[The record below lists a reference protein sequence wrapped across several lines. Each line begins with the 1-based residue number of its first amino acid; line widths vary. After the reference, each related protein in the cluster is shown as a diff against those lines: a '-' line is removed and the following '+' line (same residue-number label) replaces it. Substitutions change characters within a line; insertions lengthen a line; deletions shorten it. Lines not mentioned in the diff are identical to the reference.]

1 MRPPVISSLKGKL
14 LSAEAFLTVLLVCSV
29 ALNVFFTLRVKRLEE
44 AILDLKGE
52 NKLEL
57 GETVPPIEGKDL
69 EGRPVMITYDG
80 VDRPTMLYVF
90 SPQCGWCER
99 NSQNINSLAKQLGD
113 RYRLIGLSL
122 SPKDLKE
129 YAGAHGMEFPV
140 YTDLPFSVT
149 SAYKL
154 SGTPETIIIS
164 PEGRVVQAWPGA
176 YTGQFQHEVESFFN
190 VSLPG
195 LSEPQKQ

>member
-1 MRPPVISSLKGKL
+1 MRSPVTSSLRGKL
-14 LSAEAFLTVLLVCSV
+14 LSVEAFLTALLVCSV
-29 ALNVFFTLRVKRLEE
+29 ALNVFFTLRVKRLED
-44 AILDLKGE
+44 AMLYLKGE
-52 NKLEL
+52 NRLKL
-57 GETVPPIEGKDL
+57 GESVPPIEGKDL
-69 EGRPVMITYDG
+69 EGRPAMITYDG
-80 VDRPTMLYVF
+80 GDRPTILYVF

-122 SPKDLKE
+122 SSKDLKE
-129 YAGAHGMEFPV
+129 YAGAHGIEFPV

-149 SAYKL
+149 SVYKL

-176 YTGQFQHEVESFFN
+176 YTGQFQREVENFFN

-195 LSEPQKQ
+195 LEEHKQ

>member
-1 MRPPVISSLKGKL
+1 M
-14 LSAEAFLTVLLVCSV
+14 
-29 ALNVFFTLRVKRLEE
+29 ALNVFFTLRVKRLED
-44 AILDLKGE
+44 AMLSLKGE
-52 NKLEL
+52 NRLKL
-57 GETVPPIEGKDL
+57 GESVPPIEGKDL

-80 VDRPTMLYVF
+80 GDRTTILYVF

-113 RYRLIGLSL
+113 KYRLIGLSL
-122 SPKDLKE
+122 SSKDLKE
-129 YAGAHGMEFPV
+129 YAGAHGIEFPV
-140 YTDLPFSVT
+140 YTDLPFSVS

-164 PEGRVVQAWPGA
+164 PEGRVVQAWSGA
-176 YTGQFQHEVESFFN
+176 YTGQFQREVENFFN

-195 LSEPQKQ
+195 LSEHKQ